1 MSVHER
7 CICAS
12 CNLELSPWQ
21 RATLKDWTI
30 LVLNHFMQAGSKR
43 LYVLM
48 ARKAPESGL
57 FYHISASDS
66 NEALVWSAL
75 ASAATPINASVE
87 SALAI
92 LASENEPSKRAR
104 PKGIPSQIYIGF
116 SSDGWE
122 IVGTYCDK
130 KEVEEFSA
138 EDEVVSGPWIRL
150 STAKRM
156 FGASKKASPKKP
168 KPKTRKR

>member
-1 MSVHER
+1 MVVVVSVHEH

-12 CNLELSPWQ
+12 CNLALSPWQ
-21 RATLKDWTI
+21 REVLKDWKI

-66 NEALVWSAL
+66 NEALVWSEL
-75 ASAATPINASVE
+75 ASAAAPINACLAAAGE
-87 SALAI
+87 SK
-92 LASENEPSKRAR
+92 SSKRAR

-130 KEVEEFSA
+130 KEVEEFGA
-138 EDEVVSGPWIRL
+138 EDEIVSGPWIRL

-156 FGASKKASPKKP
+156 FGTGKKVANKKP
-168 KPKTRKR
+168 KPKTRKQ